1 MSGRSMKAGVLA
13 TTVGVALLLAT
24 AAAIAEAPER
34 DRRGGPDGQQHGPQR
49 GESEG
54 RRRGRGLLAAPD
66 VDVSIT
72 QNDDGV
78 TLLVTSDK
86 PELAE
91 RIRER
96 LPQHLERMRQR
107 HTART
112 GEGGV
117 DHSDA
122 ANRMRGKRGA
132 RTGGPLGPRS
142 RFGREDRRPSDGQ
155 RFNAFVDAKA
165 DVEFVQKDRGVA
177 IILTSDDSE
186 VAAQIKETVPRQIE
200 MMKTFRER
208 GHERWQRRV
217 RGGEQEHRRRGDRE
231 GYGERDEDEDER
243 EEAGLRRMIRQEIR
257 RALREMKEEGG
268 ERGHERWQRRV
279 RGGEQ
284 EHRRRGD
291 REGYGERDED
301 EDELEEAELRRMIRQ
316 EIRRALREMDERR
329 GR

>member
-1 MSGRSMKAGVLA
+1 
-13 TTVGVALLLAT
+13 
-24 AAAIAEAPER
+24 
-34 DRRGGPDGQQHGPQR
+34 
-49 GESEG
+49 
-54 RRRGRGLLAAPD
+54 LAAPD

-96 LPQHLERMRQR
+96 LPQHFERMRQM

-142 RFGREDRRPSDGQ
+142 RFGREDRRPSGGQ
-155 RFNAFVDAKA
+155 RFNAFVDEKA
-165 DVEFVQKDRGVA
+165 DVEFVQKDRGMA
-177 IILTSDDSE
+177 IILTSEDSE

-208 GHERWQRRV
+208 GHERRQRRG
-217 RGGEQEHRRRGDRE
+217 RGGEQEHRRWG
-231 GYGERDEDEDER
+231 
-243 EEAGLRRMIRQEIR
+243 
-257 RALREMKEEGG
+257 
-268 ERGHERWQRRV
+268 V
-279 RGGEQ
+279 
-284 EHRRRGD
+284 